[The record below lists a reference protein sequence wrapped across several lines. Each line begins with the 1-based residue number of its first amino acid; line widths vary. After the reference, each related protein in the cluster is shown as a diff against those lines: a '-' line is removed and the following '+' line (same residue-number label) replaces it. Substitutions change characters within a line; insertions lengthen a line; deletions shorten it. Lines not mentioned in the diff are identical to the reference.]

1 MRLSC
6 CFFARFPQSLF
17 KNVSLDLWYTK
28 FVYYLRFLDQSE
40 PRRGGDF
47 YRPNLKE
54 TTPTQMNEGG
64 TVLHTAYMY
73 TLPITIGEMGRY

>member
-1 MRLSC
+1 M
-6 CFFARFPQSLF
+6 
-17 KNVSLDLWYTK
+17 
-28 FVYYLRFLDQSE
+28 YYLRFLDQSE

-73 TLPITIGEMGRY
+73 TLL

>member
-1 MRLSC
+1 MLKFFFLHDSLKAFLKKSALIYDTLSLC
-6 CFFARFPQSLF
+6 TIC
-17 KNVSLDLWYTK
+17 V
-28 FVYYLRFLDQSE
+28 FLDQSE

-73 TLPITIGEMGRY
+73 TLL